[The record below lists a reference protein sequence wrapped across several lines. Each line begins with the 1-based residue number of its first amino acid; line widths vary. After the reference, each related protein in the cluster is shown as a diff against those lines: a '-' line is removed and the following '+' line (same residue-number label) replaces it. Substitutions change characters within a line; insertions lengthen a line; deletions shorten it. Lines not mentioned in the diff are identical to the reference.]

1 MKYEFIAAG
10 GISMLGIEEL
20 RKIVKLFQTFEG
32 KNLAALFQSIFLLRA
47 CTTCGEVNSGIS
59 GADEETRLK
68 LLPGLPKRLRNLCE
82 AARLFDACWR

>member
-1 MKYEFIAAG
+1 
-10 GISMLGIEEL
+10 MLGIEEL

-68 LLPGLPKRLRNLCE
+68 LLLGLPKRLRNLCE